1 MKISENFAWSI
12 QPDLH
17 LYWNAF
23 YLFSEDL
30 TATKTSRN
38 NVASS
43 NTFTRVISED
53 VEEISPKPSGLV
65 DEKKSTRTA
74 NEPKKKG
81 NGACSAKNNASKSR
95 NSKTKIK
102 RRKSLLGRQDGFV
115 LIEPD
120 FTKKSAG
127 KLSDSKSTVPIN
139 TGYESDS
146 DTHLVNTET
155 SSCIHLS
162 EGESLPKQTTNIE
175 NEMFLDK
182 PGKVVL
188 DKCQV
193 SSNDRYNIAELE
205 REVVENLRLF
215 DEDIDFKSPIINRLI
230 DFPITL
236 AVANWMQTVDS
247 VELWDL
253 ERFSNLSHVFKYDD
267 EDNTDDTSEISD
279 FHPKSETDS
288 DYLSD
293 FQTKN
298 NSPTNHLQ
306 KQTIE
311 CNIRN
316 DTSQKLKSESFCAL
330 M

>member
-1 MKISENFAWSI
+1 MLFDS
-12 QPDLH
+12 
-17 LYWNAF
+17 
-23 YLFSEDL
+23 FSEDL

-38 NVASS
+38 NVSS
-43 NTFTRVISED
+43 CNTYTRVVTED
-53 VEEISPKPSGLV
+53 VEEINSKPSGLV
-65 DEKKSTRTA
+65 DDKKSMKTA

-81 NGACSAKNNASKSR
+81 NGACSVKNNASKSR
-95 NSKTKIK
+95 NSKIKSK
-102 RRKSLLGRQDGFV
+102 RRKSLLGRQDGFEI
-115 LIEPD
+115 IEPD

-127 KLSDSKSTVPIN
+127 KLSDSKSTVPNNI
-139 TGYESDS
+139 GYESDCY
-146 DTHLVNTET
+146 DTHFVNTET

-162 EGESLPKQTTNIE
+162 EGESLPKPTTNIE

-193 SSNDRYNIAELE
+193 SSNHRYNIAELE

-247 VELWDL
+247 VELWDI
-253 ERFSNLSHVFKYDD
+253 ERFSNLSHVFKYED

-316 DTSQKLKSESFCAL
+316 DTPQKLKSESFCAL